1 MLQHRS
7 IFVFLATAAALSAAD
22 ASPAAATFKQYCLQC
37 HGKAGAAGG
46 LNLEQLSSTTPGGE
60 QFLVWEKVAAAIE
73 NKRMPP
79 PKMPQPPDA
88 DRKQSV
94 AWIRASLKD
103 YAMKHA
109 GDPGRVTVR
118 RLTSGEYG
126 YTIQDLTGLDLVK
139 VDRDFVA
146 DSVGGEGFT
155 NFGDVQFMQDASL
168 ERYLQ
173 TGKAVADHAVIGAGP
188 IGFFPDKGKSG
199 LELSAI
205 HRIQEIYR
213 ANGFRATSGE
223 GGKPFGVDRY
233 GKAIL
238 ALWKHKHQADRSAT
252 LASIAKADGV
262 SVRFAEH
269 LQSVFSRKSA
279 PYPMN
284 EVIARWKALESVS
297 DFGKAQ
303 AASAELQNY
312 IVNWPRFLFGA
323 GAPAEGGLGD
333 ERALVIT
340 DESVQAE
347 AKQKLR
353 FNIIGRA
360 RDGKKFSRVYLSTV
374 SVNPEAK
381 TGKPVVY
388 WRNARL
394 RIRGADKGFGPPVSL
409 ASTVDAESS
418 ARLGFGA
425 AAGLKP
431 EDFAT
436 TGDVATYF
444 DIPMPD
450 KGGTFELQVDVEI
463 GEGDS
468 VVRCVLADREDI
480 SKGRPVSVLAANP
493 THPAYAKWKA
503 DILDFAANLPSVS
516 HGEPTPADKDAIPAP
531 YDNTYNQPERDSF
544 HVKVKYYRVDRF
556 IYEKILDD
564 DSRRRLD
571 HAWNDLLGSF
581 EYHDAFLNFVASKYK
596 LNLNG
601 KGIADLDEAF
611 LRTLPAEPRKY
622 IEPLR
627 REFLSVRD
635 AHLSA
640 QPGHITDCLEFA
652 GKAWRRPLSESEKQG
667 LKAFYA
673 RLREQGKLDHDKAIR
688 AVLARILVA
697 PAFLY
702 RLEQTSSN
710 TKALSSWELASRLSY
725 FLWSSIPDE
734 ELRRAAA
741 ANELTDPSQL
751 DKQVRRML
759 AHPKARRFSNEFF
772 GQWLGFYR
780 FDQFIGVDSTR
791 FPEFND
797 EIKAAMYDEA
807 VSFFEYIVR
816 ENRPVEEILTAKYT
830 FLNQPLAKH
839 YGVKQPVKSA
849 AKVEKVDGADHRGG
863 VLRLGAVLASTSAPL
878 RTSPVKRGDWMLRR
892 ILGTPTPPP
901 PADAG
906 SLPADEKAFGGL
918 SLREKLALHQRN
930 ATCAGCH
937 ARIDPLGFPFE
948 KYDPV
953 GRMRETY
960 SDGKA
965 VQDVA
970 TTVDKTDIQGVDGLI
985 QYLKNHEEQVLS
997 NMSRKLLGYALGRTT
1012 LASDQPLVDK
1022 IVQSGSKATVSQMV
1036 AEIVTS
1042 NQFRYRRA
1050 EQPGNPAVAQLRL
1063 QQRKKP

>member
-1 MLQHRS
+1 MLNPRALL
-7 IFVFLATAAALSAAD
+7 VYLAPATLFAAD
-22 ASPAAATFKQYCLQC
+22 SGPTATFRQYCFQC
-37 HGKAGAAGG
+37 HGKAGGAAG
-46 LNLEQLSSTTPGGE
+46 LNLEQLSASTPGGD

-79 PKMPQPPDA
+79 PKMPQPADA
-88 DRKQSV
+88 DRQKAVS
-94 AWIRASLKD
+94 WIRTSLKE
-103 YAMKHA
+103 YAAKHA

-173 TGKAVADHAVIGAGP
+173 TAKAVADYAVVGSGP
-188 IGFFPDKGKSG
+188 LSFYPDKGKSG
-199 LELSAI
+199 LELSAVN
-205 HRIQEIYR
+205 RIQDIYTKH
-213 ANGFRATSGE
+213 GFRATSGE
-223 GGKPFGVDRY
+223 GGKPFGVDKY

-238 ALWKHKHQADRSAT
+238 VLWKYQHRADKSAT

-269 LQSVFSRKSA
+269 LWSVMQRKNSA
-279 PYPMN
+279 YPTS
-284 EVIARWKALESVS
+284 EAIARWNSLAALT
-297 DFGKAQ
+297 DIDRAR
-303 AASAELQNY
+303 AASTELQNY

-360 RDGKKFSRVYLSTV
+360 RDQKKFQRVYLSTV
-374 SVNPEAK
+374 SVNPDAK
-381 TGKPVVY
+381 SGKPVVY

-394 RIRGADKGFGPPVSL
+394 RIRGADKAFGPPVSL
-409 ASTVDAESS
+409 ASTTDAES
-418 ARLGFGA
+418 AKRLGFGA
-425 AAGLKP
+425 NGLKP

-436 TGDVATYF
+436 TGDVSTYF

-468 VVRCVLADREDI
+468 VVRCVLADKEDI
-480 SKGRPVSVLAANP
+480 STGRPVSVLAANP
-493 THPAYAKWKA
+493 ANPAYAAWKA
-503 DILDFAANLPSVS
+503 NILDFAANLPSVS

-544 HVKVKYYRVDRF
+544 HVKVKYWRVDRF
-556 IYEKILDD
+556 IYEKMLDD
-564 DSRRRLD
+564 ETRRKLD
-571 HAWNDLLGSF
+571 YAWNDLLGSF
-581 EYHDAFLNFVASKYK
+581 EYHDAFLDFVAAKYK
-596 LNLNG
+596 LDLKG
-601 KGIADLDEAF
+601 KGIADLDDAF
-611 LRTLPAEPRKY
+611 IRALPAEPRKY
-622 IEPLR
+622 VESLR

-635 AHLSA
+635 AQLSG
-640 QPGHITDCLEFA
+640 QPGHINDCLEFA
-652 GKAWRRPLSESEKQG
+652 NKAWRRPLTDSEKQG

-697 PAFLY
+697 PQFLY

-710 TKALSSWELASRLSY
+710 SRALTSWELASRLSY
-725 FLWSSIPDE
+725 FLWSSVPDD

-741 ANELTDPSQL
+741 ANELTDPAQL
-751 DKQVRRML
+751 DKQVKRML
-759 AHPKARRFSNEFF
+759 AHPKARRFANEFF

-791 FPEFND
+791 FPEFNE
-797 EIKAAMYDEA
+797 EIKSAMYDEA

-816 ENRPVEEILTAKYT
+816 QNRPVEEILTANYT

-849 AKVEKVDGADHRGG
+849 TKVEKVDQADNRGG

-918 SLREKLALHQRN
+918 SLREKLELHKRN

-937 ARIDPLGFPFE
+937 TRIDPLGFPFE

-953 GRMRETY
+953 GRVRETY
-960 SDGKA
+960 SDGKP
-965 VQDVA
+965 VQDSA
-970 TTVDKTDIQGVDGLI
+970 TTADKFDIQGVNGLI
-985 QYLKNHEEQVLS
+985 SYLKNHEEQVLG
-997 NMSRKLLGYALGRTT
+997 NMSRKMLGYALGRTT

-1022 IVQSGSKATVSQMV
+1022 IVQSGGKATVVQMV
-1036 AEIVTS
+1036 TEIVTS
-1042 NQFRYRRA
+1042 SQFRYRRA
-1050 EQPGNPAVAQLRL
+1050 EQPGNPAVAELRP